1 MPDRPKVLIVND
13 DSPFMDRLLS
23 QAEHG
28 PIQLEWVLSLEE
40 AAGKLSSGS
49 YTVVVFKNPLQNEKI
64 LDRIPRY
71 VEMADSSGIIVCSAE
86 GSAKE
91 AERLIMAGVYE
102 YLPYPISM
110 PDLVS
115 AVTQVLESLLRRE
128 EANADNAIHETD
140 WSRSFIGNSP
150 QIRECLEMAVRAAQ
164 TEVSVLVT
172 GETGTGKELLTE
184 LIHRESNRNK
194 GNFIVVDCAALPEHL
209 VESTL
214 YGHEKG
220 AFTSAERDRRGLVQE
235 ASGGT
240 LFLDEIGEL
249 PLELQKRF
257 LRVLDTRKFRKVGG
271 QQELTSD
278 FRLLAATHR
287 DLDEM
292 VARGE
297 FRADL
302 LHRIRTLRINL
313 PPLRN
318 RPEDIEP
325 LALCHLEAFCEDMGQ
340 PVKKMSPRFLA
351 ALGEYAWPGNVREL
365 FNSIE
370 RAVAAAGDL
379 PVLQRFHLPVTIRA
393 ESARKVASRS
403 GPARVSRDTGIAE
416 ENENLFPALSEY
428 RQEAVAEAEVE
439 YLRQLIS
446 RCRGDVEKAVRLSG
460 LSRSRL
466 YALLKEYG
474 LSLKM

>member
-13 DSPFMDRLLS
+13 DSSFMAQLVE
-23 QAEHG
+23 QAKHG
-28 PIQLEWVLSLEE
+28 PIQLEWVLNLEE
-40 AAGKLSSGS
+40 ASNKLHVGA
-49 YTVVVFKNPLQNEKI
+49 YPVVVFKNPLQGENI

-71 VEMADSSGIIVCSAE
+71 IENTAASGFIVCSEE
-86 GSAKE
+86 GTGEE

-102 YLPYPISM
+102 YLPYPLSM

-115 AVTQVLESLLRRE
+115 AITQLLENLRRLE
-128 EANADNAIHETD
+128 KDAANIISETD
-140 WSRSFIGNSP
+140 WFRSFIGKSSR
-150 QIRECLEMAVRAAQ
+150 IRECLEMAAKAAK
-164 TEVSVLVT
+164 TDVSVLVI
-172 GETGTGKELLTE
+172 GETGTGKELLSE
-184 LIHRESNRNK
+184 MIHQWSSRR
-194 GNFIVVDCAALPEHL
+194 GRNFIVVDCAALPEHL

-220 AFTSAERDRRGLVQE
+220 AFTGAERDRRGLVQE
-235 ASGGT
+235 ASEGT

-257 LRVLDTRKFRKVGG
+257 LRVLDSKKFRKVGG
-271 QQELTSD
+271 QKELTSD
-278 FRLLAATHR
+278 FRLIAATHR

-292 VARGE
+292 VARSE

-302 LHRIRTLRINL
+302 LHRIRTLQINL
-313 PPLRN
+313 PPLRD

-325 LALCHLEAFCEDMGQ
+325 LALDHLEEFCKDMGQ
-340 PVKKMSPRFLA
+340 PVKKMSPRFLS
-351 ALGEYAWPGNVREL
+351 ALREYAWPGNVREL

-379 PVLQRFHLPVTIRA
+379 AMLQRFHLPVTIRA
-393 ESARKVASRS
+393 ESARNIASRS
-403 GPARVSRDTGIAE
+403 GPARIPEDIGNAG
-416 ENENLFPALSEY
+416 ENDSVFPTLADY
-428 RQEAVAEAEVE
+428 RQEVIVEAEVK

-446 RCRGDVEKAVRLSG
+446 RSQGDVEKAVSLSG

-466 YALLKEYG
+466 YALLKTHG

>member
-13 DSPFMDRLLS
+13 DSSFMGRLVS

-40 AAGKLSSGS
+40 AARKLNSGS
-49 YTVVVFKNPLQNEKI
+49 YPVVVFKNPLQDEKI

-71 VEMADSSGIIVCSAE
+71 MERAVSSGFIVCSAE
-86 GSAKE
+86 GTAEE

-115 AVTQVLESLLRRE
+115 AVTQLLESLRRIKT
-128 EANADNAIHETD
+128 NAGNGLCETD
-140 WSRSFIGNSP
+140 YFRSFIGNSP
-150 QIRECLEMAVRAAQ
+150 QIRECIEMAVRAAQ
-164 TEVSVLVT
+164 TAVSVLVT
-172 GETGTGKELLTE
+172 GETGTGKELLSE
-184 LIHRESNRNK
+184 MIHRESKRHS

-220 AFTSAERDRRGLVQE
+220 AFTSAERERKGLVQE

-240 LFLDEIGEL
+240 LFLDEVGEL

-257 LRVLDTRKFRKVGG
+257 LRVLDTKRFRKVGG

-278 FRLLAATHR
+278 FRLIAATNR

-292 VARGE
+292 VARGV

-302 LHRIRTLRINL
+302 LHRIRTLQINL
-313 PPLRN
+313 PPLRD
-318 RPEDIEP
+318 RSEDIEP
-325 LALCHLEAFCEDMGQ
+325 LALCHLEEFCQDLEQ
-340 PVKKMSPRFLA
+340 PVKKMSPRFRS
-351 ALGEYAWPGNVREL
+351 ALREYAWPGNVREL

-370 RAVAAAGDL
+370 RAVAAAGDMA
-379 PVLQRFHLPVTIRA
+379 VLQRFHLPVAIRA
-393 ESARKVASRS
+393 ESARNVASRS
-403 GPARVSRDTGIAE
+403 GPALLSRDVGIASKDDSF
-416 ENENLFPALSEY
+416 FPTLAAF
-428 RQEAVAEAEVE
+428 RQEAIAEAEVE

-446 RCRGDVEKAVRLSG
+446 RCRGDVEKSVKISG

-466 YALLKEYG
+466 YALLKNYG
-474 LSLKM
+474 LSLKMP